1 MKLSKAA
8 VLLIPAVFMVCGCQ
22 RGSYGINYDLPDDP
36 QAFVMESYVN
46 PSDKDDGYETLVY
59 NGRRF
64 IPYGT
69 ISRSLKG
76 EDVGVCLG
84 YIVQD
89 GAGDKGARIYLL
101 TATDDYLAEIFI
113 NGGMQQPVFFRA
125 EDTIGKDTDTPSYIH
140 SLDYKIW
147 R

>member
-1 MKLSKAA
+1 MW
-8 VLLIPAVFMVCGCQ
+8 
-22 RGSYGINYDLPDDP
+22 
-36 QAFVMESYVN
+36 ESASV
-46 PSDKDDGYETLVY
+46 
-59 NGRRF
+59 
-64 IPYGT
+64 I
-69 ISRSLKG
+69 
-76 EDVGVCLG
+76 
-84 YIVQD
+84 IVQD

-125 EDTIGKDTDTPSYIH
+125 EDTIGKDTDTSSYIH